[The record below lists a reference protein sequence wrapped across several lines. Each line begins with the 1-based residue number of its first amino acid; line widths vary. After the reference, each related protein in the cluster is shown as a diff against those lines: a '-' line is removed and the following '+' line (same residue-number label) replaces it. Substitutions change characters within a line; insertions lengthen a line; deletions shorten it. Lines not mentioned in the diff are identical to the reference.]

1 LAITT
6 SDFYN
11 GLNIEIDGEIFT
23 IVDFQHVKL
32 GRGSA
37 YVRAKLKNI
46 KTGKVLET
54 TFRAGEK
61 FERANLEERK
71 VQFLYKSGE
80 TYHFMDMENYEEI
93 SLLEEQVGENRNY
106 LKENLQVTLLNYKGD
121 LIGINLPIFVELK
134 VIETEPGIRGDT
146 VSNVTKPAKL
156 ETGLVIQVPLFV
168 EINDVI
174 KIDTRTGEYV
184 ERVS

>member
-1 LAITT
+1 MAITT

-11 GLNIEIDGEIFT
+11 GLNIEMEGEVFT

-46 KTGKVLET
+46 RTGKVLET

-61 FERANLEERK
+61 LERAELEERK
-71 VQFLYKSGE
+71 VQFLYKSAD

-93 SLLEEQVGENRNY
+93 SLTSEQVGENGNY
-106 LKENLQVTLLNYKGD
+106 LKENLQVTLLNHKGK
-121 LIGINLPIFVELK
+121 LLGINLPIFVELK
-134 VIETEPGIRGDT
+134 VIETEPGVRGDT

-156 ETGLVIQVPLFV
+156 ETGLVIQVPLFI
-168 EINDVI
+168 EKEDVI